1 VIPALSIHAPR
12 TLAEAVEMLDGW
24 GSDAALYA
32 GGTELVVLL
41 KYGLA
46 VYEHLIDLK
55 SLPEL
60 QSIEVEDGA
69 ASIGAVATYRDLLRH
84 SGLRRQWGELSH
96 MIKQQGNP
104 RVWAAGTLGGNL
116 SFAESHSDPATLLIS
131 WRAELECAGAAGV
144 RRVPVE
150 DFIHGPLQTDLGPS
164 EVITRIIL
172 ARQGVRSGTGFQR
185 LSMLERP
192 TANAAVSLGTD
203 GNGRVQRATAV
214 VGAVG
219 PAATRMTDA
228 EEIMVDA
235 TFNELAER
243 ADHIAVVVSE
253 RVEPLEDG
261 HGSADYKRHLA
272 GELTRRALL
281 EALAKLGNGG
291 G

>member
-1 VIPALSIHAPR
+1 
-12 TLAEAVEMLDGW
+12 MLDGF
-24 GSDAALYA
+24 GPDAALYA

-55 SLPEL
+55 CLPEL
-60 QSIEVEDGA
+60 QSIEVDDGG

-84 SGLRRQWGELSH
+84 SGLRRQWGELSQ

-116 SFAESHSDPATLLIS
+116 SFAEPHSDPATLLIS
-131 WRAELECAGAAGV
+131 WRAELECSGVNGV

-150 DFIHGPLQTDLGPS
+150 DFIQGPLQTDLGPT
-164 EVITRIIL
+164 EIVTRIIL
-172 ARQGVRSGTGFQR
+172 SRQGERSGTGFQR

-192 TANAAVSLGTD
+192 TANAAVSLETN
-203 GNGRVQRATAV
+203 GNGHVQRATAV

-219 PAATRMTDA
+219 LKAKRLAEA
-228 EEIMVDA
+228 EEIMINSTVE
-235 TFNELAER
+235 ELAER
-243 ADHIAVVVSE
+243 ADDVAVVVSE
-253 RVEPLEDG
+253 RVEPLDDG
-261 HGSADYKRHLA
+261 HGGADYRRHLS

-281 EALAKLGNGG
+281 DALVKLSSSDS
-291 G
+291 

>member
-1 VIPALSIHAPR
+1 
-12 TLAEAVEMLDGW
+12 MLDGW
-24 GSDAALYA
+24 GPDAALYA

-69 ASIGAVATYRDLLRH
+69 ASIGAVTTYQDLLRH
-84 SGLRRQWGELSH
+84 SGLRRQWGELLY

-116 SFAESHSDPATLLIS
+116 SFAEPHSDPATLLIG

-164 EVITRIIL
+164 EIVTRIIL
-172 ARQGVRSGTGFQR
+172 ARQGARSGTGFRR

-203 GNGRVQRATAV
+203 GNGRVERATAV

-219 PAATRMTDA
+219 PAATRVTDA
-228 EEIMVDA
+228 EEIMVD
-235 TFNELAER
+235 TTVNELAER

-253 RVEPLEDG
+253 SVEPLEDG

-281 EALAKLGNGG
+281 EALAKLGNSGS
-291 G
+291 

>member
-1 VIPALSIHAPR
+1 
-12 TLAEAVEMLDGW
+12 MLDCW
-24 GSDAALYA
+24 GPDATLYA

-46 VYEHLIDLK
+46 IYEHLIDLK

-69 ASIGAVATYRDLLRH
+69 ASIGAVATYQDLLRH
-84 SGLRRQWGELSH
+84 SGLRRQWGELSQ

-116 SFAESHSDPATLLIS
+116 SFAEPHSDPATLLVG
-131 WRAELECAGAAGV
+131 WRAELECFGIDGV

-164 EVITRIIL
+164 ELVARIIL
-172 ARQGVRSGTGFQR
+172 ARRQGARSGTGFRR

-192 TANAAVSLGTD
+192 TANAAVSLETD
-203 GNGRVQRATAV
+203 GNGRIQRATAV

-219 PAATRMTDA
+219 PAATRVTDA
-228 EEIMVDA
+228 EEIMVDTTVA
-235 TFNELAER
+235 ELAGR
-243 ADHIAVVVSE
+243 ADHVAVVVSE

-281 EALAKLGNGG
+281 DALAKLGNSQS
-291 G
+291 

>member
-1 VIPALSIHAPR
+1 
-12 TLAEAVEMLDGW
+12 MLDRW
-24 GSDAALYA
+24 GPDATLYA

-46 VYEHLIDLK
+46 IYEHLIDLK

-69 ASIGAVATYRDLLRH
+69 ASIGAVATYQDILRH
-84 SGLRRQWGELSH
+84 SGLRRQWGELSR

-116 SFAESHSDPATLLIS
+116 SFAEPHSDPATLLVS
-131 WRAELECAGAAGV
+131 WRAELECSGIDGV

-150 DFIHGPLQTDLGPS
+150 EFIHGPLQTDLGPS
-164 EVITRIIL
+164 EVVTRIIL
-172 ARQGVRSGTGFQR
+172 ARRQGARSGTGFRR

-192 TANAAVSLGTD
+192 TTNAAVSLETD

-219 PAATRMTDA
+219 PAATRVADA
-228 EEIMVDA
+228 EEIMVD
-235 TFNELAER
+235 TTVDELAER
-243 ADHIAVVVSE
+243 ADHVAVVVSE

-281 EALAKLGNGG
+281 DALAKLDNSNT
-291 G
+291 